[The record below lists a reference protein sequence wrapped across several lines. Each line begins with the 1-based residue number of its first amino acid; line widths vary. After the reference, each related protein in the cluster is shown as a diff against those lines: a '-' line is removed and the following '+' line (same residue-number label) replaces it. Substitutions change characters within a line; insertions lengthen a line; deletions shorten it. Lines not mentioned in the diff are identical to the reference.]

1 MKRLAQFVRSVLPA
15 DPWQLTFLVGV
26 IFLFIC
32 PRLPWRPSAKI
43 LMSQAAPVGLASDAV
58 TKSFG
63 LVIMLLY
70 PIIFAGLIGYA
81 TCFYPGPRPVRRIL
95 WLVFLPTLFSL
106 VCILFVFY
114 QNSWSHSSVLE
125 PHSLIPPAF
134 RWLRASF
141 WKFPVGF
148 DFCVFSLLLIAVF
161 VVRLRS
167 GTSSL
172 PLALPG
178 PVVAS
183 GESADLWPKIQL
195 LIFTLLAPL
204 FLIAGFIGILL
215 ALPLLLSHGPS
226 QLIYA
231 DGGRIV
237 GSVLEAALLIV
248 LALWI
253 LGPWGRNAARRSL
266 QIPEPRYALLALLL
280 PIFISVL
287 PQVADYLIDRA
298 YWAIYLFN
306 QDFPPQI
313 ASYFDLSR
321 LWDPWLLLMTFGAF
335 AEEVIFRGL
344 LLEKLISRY
353 GFHRGLFLTGVVWGA
368 YHFRGDSYS
377 GLSVGRIFLHLAYR
391 LLICLAWNYVFAWMT
406 LRWKSIIPAGITHT
420 VSNILIVAGING
432 SIPWSAELR
441 MLEWAVVAFLL
452 FRYWPLARTE
462 LTEESPPTAHL
473 ESAM

>member
-1 MKRLAQFVRSVLPA
+1 MKRLAQFLRSVIPS
-15 DPWQLTFLVGV
+15 DPWQLVFLAGV

-32 PRLPWRPSAKI
+32 PRLSWRPNAEI
-43 LMSQAAPVGLASDAV
+43 FMSKAVPVGLASESV

-70 PIIFAGLIGYA
+70 PIIFAGLMGYA

-106 VCILFVFY
+106 VCALFVFY
-114 QNSWSHSSVLE
+114 QNSWSPSSVLE
-125 PHSLIPPAF
+125 SHSLIPPAF

-148 DFCVFSLLLIAVF
+148 DFCVFSLLLLAIF
-161 VVRLRS
+161 VIRLRS

-183 GESADLWPKIQL
+183 GESADLWPKFQI

-204 FLIAGFIGILL
+204 FLIAGFIGVLL
-215 ALPLLLSHGPS
+215 ALPLFFSRGPS

-231 DGGRIV
+231 DVGRIV
-237 GSVLEAALLIV
+237 GSVLEAALLIF

-266 QIPEPRYALLALLL
+266 QLPEPRYALLALLL

-287 PQVADYLIDRA
+287 PQVTDYLIDRT

-321 LWDPWLLLMTFGAF
+321 LWDPRLLLMTFGAF

-344 LLEKLISRY
+344 LLDKLISRY
-353 GFHRGLFLTGVVWGA
+353 GFHRGIFLTGIVWSA
-368 YHFRGDSYS
+368 IHFRTDSYF
-377 GLSVGRIFLHLAYR
+377 GLSVGGVLLNLAHRILV
-391 LLICLAWNYVFAWMT
+391 CLAMNYALAWMT

-420 VSNILIVAGING
+420 VSNILVVAGIND
-432 SIPWSAELR
+432 SIPWSADFR
-441 MLEWAVVAFLL
+441 ILEWAAVAFLL
-452 FRYWPLARTE
+452 FRYLPFAPAE
-462 LTEESPPTAHL
+462 PMEEIPPTAQL
-473 ESAM
+473 ESAL